1 MPGIVSGN
9 VFRVPITD
17 LAAFFPHF
25 TSMEIEDILCIYS
38 DKIKA
43 EKKFELKWLNN
54 CPCVQCK

>member
-1 MPGIVSGN
+1 MPGIVSGD

-38 DKIKA
+38 DKIQA
-43 EKKFELKWLNN
+43 EKKFELNWLNN
-54 CPCVQCK
+54 CP